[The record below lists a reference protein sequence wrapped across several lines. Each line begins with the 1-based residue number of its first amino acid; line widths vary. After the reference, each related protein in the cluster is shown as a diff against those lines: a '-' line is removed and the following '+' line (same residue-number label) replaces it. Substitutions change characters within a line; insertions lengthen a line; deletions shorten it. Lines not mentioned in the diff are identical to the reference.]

1 MQITRED
8 LNPCTVKLNV
18 VCDPEEVK
26 AGFDKATRQLVKKIK
41 LPGFRPGH
49 APMHLVEQYVN
60 KVELYD
66 EALQHIVGNGYKE
79 ALKQQELEPDPTVR
93 PQVEVTKLDE
103 GECEFVAKIGLPPI
117 VELGDWKGI
126 PVERPAVGVTEED
139 IDRQLQ
145 ELRQRRGTREAITER
160 GVVDGDVCVVNIK
173 KDEEEGEGRTF
184 MVIAGQTFATL
195 DAALAG
201 MRVEEV
207 KHGELS
213 FPENFQEKDWAGKSF
228 TATLTLNSV
237 SSVRMPE
244 LDDAFA
250 QSLKTENVE
259 DLKARIRSGMDKAV
273 SSEIDK
279 IVSEQLL
286 DGLLERSKVEV
297 SDNMWEPIADQRIE
311 EVAAEQKKEG
321 RTLDDYVQEHG
332 MTVESLRE
340 AWRERAKTEV
350 MRALIVRE
358 MYKQQD
364 LKLENEDLSNELED
378 MARETGVTP
387 KDMIRML
394 EQANAMNELQ
404 FRAISR
410 KVRELLA
417 AEANVKEMAGSA
429 RA

>member
-8 LNPCTVKLNV
+8 LNPCTVKLNI

-26 AGFDKATRQLVKKIK
+26 AGFDKATKQLVKKIK

-49 APMHLVEQYVN
+49 APKNLVEQYVN
-60 KVELYD
+60 RAELYD

-79 ALKQQELEPDPTVR
+79 ALKQQEIEPDPTVR

-103 GECEFVAKIGLPPI
+103 AECEFVAKIGLPPI

-139 IDRQLQ
+139 IDRQLE

-173 KDEEEGEGRTF
+173 KDEEEGDGRTF

-195 DAALAG
+195 DQALAG

-207 KHGELS
+207 QHGELS
-213 FPENFQEKDWAGKSF
+213 FPDNFQEKDWAGKTF

-259 DLKARIRSGMDKAV
+259 DLRARIRTGMDKAV
-273 SSEIDK
+273 SGEIEK

-340 AWRERAKTEV
+340 EWRERAKTEV

-417 AEANVKEMAGSA
+417 AQANVKEMAGSA

>member
-26 AGFDKATRQLVKKIK
+26 AGFDKAMRLLMKKVR

-49 APMHLVEQYVN
+49 APKHLVEQYVN
-60 KVELYD
+60 KAELYD
-66 EALQHIVGNGYKE
+66 EALQNIVGVGYKE

-93 PQVEVTKLDE
+93 PQIEVTKLDE
-103 GECEFVAKIGLPPI
+103 AECEFTAKIGLPPV

-173 KDEEEGEGRTF
+173 KDDEEGDGRTF

-213 FPENFQEKDWAGKSF
+213 FPDNFQEKDWAGKSF
-228 TATLTLNSV
+228 SATLTLNSV
-237 SSVRMPE
+237 SSIRMPE

-250 QSLKTENVE
+250 QSLKTENVD
-259 DLKARIRSGMDKAV
+259 DLRDRIRSGMDKAV
-273 SSEIDK
+273 SAEIDK

-297 SDNMWEPIADQRIE
+297 SDNMWEPIADQRIS
-311 EVAAEQKKEG
+311 EVAEEQRKEG
-321 RTLDDYVQEHG
+321 RTIEDYVTEHG

-340 AWRERAKTEV
+340 AWRDRAKTEV

-358 MYKQQD
+358 IYKQQD
-364 LKLENEDLSNELED
+364 MKLDNEDLSAELEE
-378 MARETGVTP
+378 MAREAGVTP
-387 KDMIRML
+387 KDMVRML

-417 AEANVKEMAGSA
+417 AQANVKEMAGSA

>member
-8 LNPCTVKLNV
+8 LNPCTVKLNI

-26 AGFDKATRQLVKKIK
+26 AGFDKATKQLVKKVK

-49 APMHLVEQYVN
+49 APKQLVEQYVN
-60 KVELYD
+60 KAELYD
-66 EALQHIVGNGYKE
+66 EALQYIIGSGYKE

-93 PQVEVTKLDE
+93 PQVEVTKLE
-103 GECEFVAKIGLPPI
+103 ETECEFTAKIGLPPI

-126 PVERPAVGVTEED
+126 PVERPAMGVTEED
-139 IDRQLQ
+139 IDRQLD

-160 GVVDGDVCVVNIK
+160 GVMDGDVCVVNIK
-173 KDEEEGEGRTF
+173 KDDEEGEGRTF

-195 DAALAG
+195 DQALAG

-213 FPENFQEKDWAGKSF
+213 FPENFQEKDWAGKTFGAS
-228 TATLTLNSV
+228 LTLNSV
-237 SSVRMPE
+237 SSIRMPE

-250 QSLKTENVE
+250 QSLKTQNVD
-259 DLKARIRSGMDKAV
+259 DLRERIRSGMDKAV
-273 SSEIDK
+273 SGEIDK

-321 RTLDDYVQEHG
+321 KTIEDYVQEHG
-332 MTVESLRE
+332 MTLDGLRE
-340 AWRERAKTEV
+340 AWRERAKVEV
-350 MRALIVRE
+350 MRALVVRE

-378 MARETGVTP
+378 MARESGVTP

-417 AEANVKEMAGSA
+417 AQANVKEMAGSA